1 MYNQSIRTLTKTLI
15 VGASALLLQGCMT
28 RMEMFQE
35 AANRHNVNYKTL
47 YAICYKESKFH
58 SNVVNVNTSIFNIQ
72 QGPHYFDNWFTANL
86 YMDVI
91 LDPLNLNYDI
101 GICQINEQHR
111 DRMYL
116 DNEDLL
122 EDEINIDVAAKIYAY
137 NVKAC
142 GGDLKCALSMYNTG
156 KKKSSIGYMY
166 AKQVIDIRKRE
177 FGK

>member
-1 MYNQSIRTLTKTLI
+1 MFSRYTQTLTKTVLLA
-15 VGASALLLQGCMT
+15 ASAFVLQGCMT

-35 AANRHNVNYKTL
+35 AANKHNVNYKTL
-47 YAICYKESKFH
+47 YAICYKESKFT

-91 LDPLNLNYDI
+91 LDPLNLNYDV

-111 DRMYL
+111 ERLYI

-122 EDEINIDVAAKIYAY
+122 EDETNIDVAAKIYAY

-142 GGDLKCALSMYNTG
+142 NGDLKCALSMYNTG
-156 KKKSSIGYMY
+156 KKKSSIGYRY
-166 AKQVIDIRKRE
+166 AQQVINIRKRE
-177 FGK
+177 FGN